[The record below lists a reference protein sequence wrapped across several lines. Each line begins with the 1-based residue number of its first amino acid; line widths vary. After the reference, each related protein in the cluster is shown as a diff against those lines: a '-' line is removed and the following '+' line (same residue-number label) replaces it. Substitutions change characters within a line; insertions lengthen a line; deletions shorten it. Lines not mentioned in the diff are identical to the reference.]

1 MPRVRRLQELV
12 LRPRSRCRVAAA
24 TMLLILLPTLLR
36 ALLHPYLGQTMIFP
50 TYYPAVMIAAVFFG
64 WVSGVVTALG
74 AALCTAI
81 LFIDPDEHGSVANAV
96 LLSET
101 MFALAA
107 GCIILLAALLRQSLA
122 RLALEQ
128 QRTVLLNRELIH
140 RNKNMLAIVQGLVFQ
155 TMQSSR
161 VEPEEFYHNLEGR
174 LQALGEA
181 QSLLIEA
188 PHDLIRAGDI
198 VAKAIA
204 PFDQQRFAVDVA
216 ACNLSSR
223 SCIPLM
229 LVLHELAT
237 NALKYGA
244 LHARDGCVRIE
255 GRIDEARQRLE
266 LEWMEEGGPVV
277 TPPARTGFG
286 TRLLARQPGIEQVD
300 MTYHPDGVRCTL
312 TLPIA
317 GVSEPRPACWQVSGT
332 G

>member
-12 LRPRSRCRVAAA
+12 LRPRSRCRIAAA
-24 TMLLILLPTLLR
+24 TIVLIALPTLLR

-64 WVSGVVTALG
+64 WISGIVTACG
-74 AALCTAI
+74 AALCAAI
-81 LFIDPDEHGSVANAV
+81 LFIDPDPNGLVARPV

-204 PFDQQRFAVDVA
+204 PFDQQRFHVNIA

-244 LHARDGCVRIE
+244 LHTRTGHVRIA
-255 GRIDEARQRLE
+255 GTIDEGQRLL
-266 LEWMEEGGPVV
+266 LEWIEEGGRAV
-277 TPPARTGFG
+277 TAPAHTGFG
-286 TRLLARQPGIEQVD
+286 TRLIARQPGIERVD
-300 MTYHPDGVRCTL
+300 MVYHPDGVRCTL
-312 TLPIA
+312 ALPIA
-317 GVSEPRPACWQVSGT
+317 GASKRQPACGETVEIE
-332 G
+332 